1 MRRSELTLYKLKN
14 THTKK
19 NNTRFNTHR
28 VAVEIIF
35 YVKFPLTGCH
45 TTSYVQRTQQIQLS
59 KLETKDNF
67 YGRLNTSQQKPQNTL
82 FLYIFPLMSRD
93 PSTYTSHGSTSARFA
108 TNFFDLEWL
117 NICQYSKQFKI
128 SI

>member
-14 THTKK
+14 APKK
-19 NNTRFNTHR
+19 NNTPFNTHR

-59 KLETKDNF
+59 KLETKDKF
-67 YGRLNTSQQKPQNTL
+67 YGRLHTSQQKPQNTL

-93 PSTYTSHGSTSARFA
+93 PSTYISHNSTSARFA

-117 NICQYSKQFKI
+117 NIC
-128 SI
+128 